1 MSLDTDGPGEYERTM
16 VVDAR
21 HLQRPSKRWKPWRL
35 PRLERVSRADL
46 RLREQLEWLEP
57 PAEAVQAL
65 CERLQSILGTQVLLE
80 PEGVQLIG
88 PGELRRYLAEP
99 TFLTFLAAGPHR
111 ARAVLEV
118 ELSLAHALVDTL
130 LGGAG
135 ETVGL
140 RPLTEIEE
148 GVMSFVVLEALKAL
162 VPALGEGHPR
172 PRLEGLGRGVEEAV
186 GRVGEEEPVAAV
198 HLRAIFGPQV
208 GEVRLF
214 IPSSL
219 LEALQPGPDSER
231 RRALHLARLE
241 SRLYL
246 LGLVRCWL
254 RADIGYAEISSQDL
268 ASLRA
273 KDVVL
278 MDALTARPD
287 QGEPG
292 LALLRL
298 GVGRLATLKAE
309 VFVEQ
314 GTWHARLLELVPGG
328 QDLLRQAPSE
338 SDEAAAAELAA
349 QEGEGGEE
357 GYGESPRD
365 NSQEEDEGNMEPAD
379 LLGDVPLQISVELA
393 RVSVTADQVVALRA
407 GQVIELQR
415 APSEQ
420 VDLSVNGKVIARG
433 ELVEVEGQLGVR
445 ILSISG

>member
-35 PRLERVSRADL
+35 PRLERVSRAEL
-46 RLREQLEWLEP
+46 RLREHLEWLQP
-57 PAEAVQAL
+57 PAEAVQGL
-65 CERLQSILGTQVLLE
+65 CERLQSILGTQVQLE

-162 VPALGEGHPR
+162 VPALSEGQPR

-186 GRVGEEEPVAAV
+186 GRVGEEEAVAAV
-198 HLRAIFGPQV
+198 HLRAEFGPQA

-219 LEALQPGPDSER
+219 MEALQPGPDSER
-231 RRALHLARLE
+231 RRAIQLAQVE
-241 SRLYL
+241 SRLGL

-278 MDALTARPD
+278 MDVLTARPD

-292 LALLRL
+292 TALLRL
-298 GVGRLATLKAE
+298 GLGRVATFNAE
-309 VFVEQ
+309 VFVED
-314 GTWHARLLELVPGG
+314 GTWRARLVDVAPGG
-328 QDLLRQAPSE
+328 AGPLRQVPSE
-338 SDEAAAAELAA
+338 SEEAAAEELAA
-349 QEGEGGEE
+349 QGAEGEE
-357 GYGESPRD
+357 GYGESPRE
-365 NSQEEDEGNMEPAD
+365 NSQEEDEGNMEAAD

-393 RVSVTADQVVALRA
+393 RVSITADQVVALRA